1 MQAARA
7 SLNERC
13 MMEPKCEGRSLVARL
28 AKMFSDDNIMSLR
41 YQYSVPPGRGSN
53 VYDLFTYFEE
63 QGTFSPSR
71 PSTII
76 TFLKDVER
84 FDMLGIAEEWLALN
98 GYSKSSEACYAEE
111 CIRDAL
117 EFLGKM
123 DDKMRDAALSKDLAV
138 VTQEHIPCLQQFL
151 ATAKTLVGRC
161 LDTVSMTT
169 SAPIYAGMDACMLA
183 CVNCAREVLGKKKK
197 KKKKEQ
203 HALLYAG
210 RLLLECTL
218 NSLLTDAS
226 WIQAR
231 PRQGPGINIISAWD
245 YQSFIFFSSLSFTLL
260 EVMSQD
266 CETYSYVAVRNNHAG
281 M

>member
-1 MQAARA
+1 MA
-7 SLNERC
+7 
-13 MMEPKCEGRSLVARL
+13 KCEGRSLVAQL

-98 GYSKSSEACYAEE
+98 GYSKSSEVCYAEG

-123 DDKMRDAALSKDLAV
+123 NDKLQDAALSNDLAV

-161 LDTVSMTT
+161 LDTMSMTT
-169 SAPIYAGMDACMLA
+169 SSPIYAGMDACMLA
-183 CVNCAREVLGKKKK
+183 CVNCAREVWGKKKK
-197 KKKKEQ
+197 KQ

-231 PRQGPGINIISAWD
+231 PRPGPGINIISGIIK
-245 YQSFIFFSSLSFTLL
+245 SLFFSSLSFTLL
-260 EVMSQD
+260 EVIPQD
-266 CETYSYVAVRNNHAG
+266 CETYSYIAVRNNHAG